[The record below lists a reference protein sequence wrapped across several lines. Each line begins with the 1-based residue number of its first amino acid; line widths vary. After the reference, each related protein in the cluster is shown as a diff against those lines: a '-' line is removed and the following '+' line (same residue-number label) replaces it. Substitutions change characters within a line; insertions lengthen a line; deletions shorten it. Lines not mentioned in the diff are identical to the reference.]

1 MLLLISNYK
10 IVLKIGKKNI
20 RKMHPNLYLFFI
32 LPILV
37 KKKKRKKKILA
48 VDTMYG
54 KIRARQ
60 IKRTKLPNFKAATF
74 LSHYLL
80 EKHQRRVAL
89 KLCVR

>member
-1 MLLLISNYK
+1 
-10 IVLKIGKKNI
+10 
-20 RKMHPNLYLFFI
+20 MHPNLYLFFI

-37 KKKKRKKKILA
+37 KKKNVKKILA

>member
-1 MLLLISNYK
+1 
-10 IVLKIGKKNI
+10 
-20 RKMHPNLYLFFI
+20 MHPNLYLFFI

-37 KKKKRKKKILA
+37 KKKNVKKILA

-80 EKHQRRVAL
+80 KKHQRRVAL